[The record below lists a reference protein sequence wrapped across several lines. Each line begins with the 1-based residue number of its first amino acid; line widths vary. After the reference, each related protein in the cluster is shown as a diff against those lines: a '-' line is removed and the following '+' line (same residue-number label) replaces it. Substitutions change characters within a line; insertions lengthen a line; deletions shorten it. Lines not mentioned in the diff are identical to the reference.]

1 MSGVAQAVPGTG
13 RGGAP
18 CLDRRMDPWLLLCA
32 VALASAGL
40 VMVASASIGIA
51 EDPLFYFRRQLVFV
65 LAGAVIVAA
74 AWRIPLRVS
83 AALAVPLLI
92 LVMALLALVLIPGI
106 GHEVNGSRRW
116 LPLVVLNLQVSEL
129 AKLTFI
135 LYTAG
140 YLVRRREQVRERLS
154 GFIKPILLTLVA
166 AVLLILEPDFGA
178 VVVLMSVV
186 LGMLFIAGARLWQ
199 FSALFLIAAG
209 SMTVLA
215 ITSPYRLSRMTSFL
229 DPWSDPYNS
238 GFQLTQ
244 SLIAIG
250 SGGWSGLGLGGS
262 IQKLHYLP
270 EAHTDFLFA
279 VLAEE
284 LGLIGG
290 IAVIGLFSVFV
301 WRCFV
306 IARRAEIAELPF
318 AGWIAW
324 GVGIWFGLQAFIN
337 IGVNMGV
344 LPTKGLTLPLMS
356 AGGSSMLVT
365 CAAVGL
371 VLRASREVCECY
383 PVGTQGRPS

>member
-1 MSGVAQAVPGTG
+1 MSGVAQAVPGAG
-13 RGGAP
+13 RSAA
-18 CLDRRMDPWLLLCA
+18 CCIDRRLDSWLLFA
-32 VALASAGL
+32 TVALASIGL
-40 VMVASASIGIA
+40 VMVASASIGIS

-65 LAGAVIVAA
+65 LGGAVIIAL
-74 AWRIPLRVS
+74 AWRVPLRVCGS
-83 AALAVPLLI
+83 LAAPLLI
-92 LVMALLALVLIPGI
+92 LVMVMLALVLIPGI

-116 LPLVVLNLQVSEL
+116 IPLGVLNLQVSEV
-129 AKLTFI
+129 AKLAFV

-140 YLVRRREQVRERLS
+140 YLVRRREQVCEQFS
-154 GFIKPILLTLVA
+154 GFVKPVLLALVA

-199 FSALFLIAAG
+199 FSALFLAAAG

-215 ITSPYRLSRMTSFL
+215 ITSPYRLNRITSFL

-250 SGGWSGLGLGGS
+250 SGGWAGLGIGGS

-284 LGLIGG
+284 LGLVGG
-290 IAVIGLFSVFV
+290 VAVIGLFALFV

-306 IARRAEIAELPF
+306 IARRAEVAELPF

-324 GVGIWFGLQAFIN
+324 GVGIWFGLQASIN

-356 AGGSSMLVT
+356 AGGSSMLVS

-371 VLRASREVCECY
+371 VLRASREVCESY
-383 PVGTQGRPS
+383 PVGAEGRTS